1 MPRLSRVVFCSA
13 VLFTPLAVLAQAGG
27 VPGSAPY
34 PSRPIKLV
42 VPVPPG
48 GAADFIAR
56 TIAPKLSASLGQ
68 PVVVEN
74 RAGASGTIAS
84 DFVAKSAPD
93 GYTLL
98 QNSITT
104 HGIGPHLSVKL
115 PYDPMKDLAPVTLL
129 AQLPLIMAVNAG
141 TPWRSV
147 QDLIAEARRQPGKI
161 AFASSG
167 KGGAPHLSGELFRLV
182 AGIDLLHVP
191 YKGSG
196 PAVTDLV
203 GGQVQIMFDGAPSL
217 IAHVQSGKLRVL
229 AAASATRN
237 ALVPDAPTFRELG
250 LQGIDVALW
259 YGVMVPAATPA
270 PIIARLATDIDAAV
284 RSPEVVE
291 RFRAQATE
299 PMGGSPAQAGQFIRT
314 EFERWGDVVRKAGVK
329 PD

>member
-1 MPRLSRVVFCSA
+1 M
-13 VLFTPLAVLAQAGG
+13 
-27 VPGSAPY
+27 
-34 PSRPIKLV
+34 V

-56 TIAPKLSASLGQ
+56 TLAPKLSAALGQ

-104 HGIGPHLSVKL
+104 HGIGPHLAVKL
-115 PYDPMKDLAPVTLL
+115 PYDPMKDLAPVTML
-129 AQLPLIMAVNAG
+129 AQLPLIMTVNAG

-147 QDLIAEARRQPGKI
+147 QDLIAEARRTPGKI

-167 KGGAPHLSGELFRLV
+167 NGGAPHLSGELFRLV

-217 IAHVQSGKLRVL
+217 IAHIQSGKLRVL
-229 AAASATRN
+229 AAASASRN

-250 LQGIDVALW
+250 LPGIEVALW

-270 PIIARLATDIDAAV
+270 PIVARLATEIDAAL
-284 RSPEVVE
+284 RAPEVVE

-299 PMGGSPAQAGQFIRT
+299 PMGGTPAQAAQFIQA
-314 EFERWGDVVRKAGVK
+314 EYARWGDVVRKAGVK